1 MMQARVCFLA
11 SYLIQAYIESGY
23 FLGYN
28 YDIKIIV
35 VVRKLLWSLCICLK
49 LKGVKSMFYEKQP
62 VLNQN
67 NYKEMLK
74 TIGQLSN
81 LFSEN
86 NCPYLPYRA
95 HENIFC
101 RYLEAEN
108 LARSDCSA
116 DAKKD
121 RFGIGLKTWTGND
134 DQKVAEF
141 GKLKKNYAHLN
152 GLELVKK
159 IAEYRNE
166 RIRVTKKLHGLNQM
180 IYHIVKRVPNM
191 MQILECAF
199 DDIDIDSI
207 KLIPN
212 RGNDNNTYFT
222 DGKHTYHFSVSK
234 NTLYMIFD
242 DMELLDSFEVDIMDD
257 PYRYLLSHTQLS
269 ASDILSR
276 DFVNEQGQVIQAYQK
291 DVENI
296 VETKSMLCLPL
307 YSRRGVDREKFVAEK
322 SGLNQWNG
330 VRTSNR
336 EKKDGTRVHIEKLRD
351 PNEFYIPYQAIDRK
365 RSVDFFPPRD
375 TPFDLRLPDGNV
387 ISAKVCQE
395 AFKKMP
401 EEQYQL
407 LSDEERTIED
417 QKRAAGKA
425 IMSNPNK
432 VLGKWL
438 LRDVFELSEG
448 TMVTYEMLEKFG
460 VDCVIFTKNGELDYS
475 IDFAEIGTYE
485 KFYGEED

>member
-1 MMQARVCFLA
+1 
-11 SYLIQAYIESGY
+11 
-23 FLGYN
+23 
-28 YDIKIIV
+28 
-35 VVRKLLWSLCICLK
+35 
-49 LKGVKSMFYEKQP
+49 MFYDKQS
-62 VLNQN
+62 VSNQN
-67 NYKEMLK
+67 DYKQMLK
-74 TIGQLSN
+74 IMGQLSN
-81 LFSEN
+81 LFSESD
-86 NCPYLPYRA
+86 CPYLAYRA

-121 RFGIGLKTWTGND
+121 GIGIGLKTWMGND

-141 GKLKKNYAHLN
+141 GKLKKNYTHLS

-166 RIRVTKKLHGLNQM
+166 RIRVTKKLHGINQM
-180 IYHIVKRVPNM
+180 IYHVVKRVPNM
-191 MQILECAF
+191 MLILECAF
-199 DDIDIDSI
+199 DYIDIDSI

-242 DMELLDSFEVDIMDD
+242 NLELLDSFEVGIMDD
-257 PYRYLLSHTQLS
+257 PYMFLLSLTQRIP
-269 ASDILSR
+269 SDKSQTYYISK
-276 DFVNEQGQVIQAYQK
+276 QGDVIEAYQTSFEK
-291 DVENI
+291 RI
-296 VETKSMLCLPL
+296 VTKPMLCLPL
-307 YSRRGVDREKFVAEK
+307 YSRRGTDREKFVAEK
-322 SGLNQWNG
+322 SGLNQWNAAG
-330 VRTSNR
+330 RVR
-336 EKKDGTRVHIEKLRD
+336 DA
-351 PNEFYIPYQAIDRK
+351 NEIYIPYQAVDRQ
-365 RSVDFFPPRD
+365 RDLTFFPPRD
-375 TPFDLRLPDGNV
+375 TSFTLHLPDGTE

-395 AFKKMP
+395 ADKNNP
-401 EEQYQL
+401 L
-407 LSDEERTIED
+407 I
-417 QKRAAGKA
+417 GKA

-438 LRDVFELSEG
+438 LRDVFEVEEG
-448 TMVTYEMLEKFG
+448 TVIKYEMLEKFG
-460 VDCVIFTKNGELDYS
+460 VDSVIFTKNGELDYS